1 MSLCSF
7 LLAALLCFL
16 LSYLAD
22 YRQGQEEKLQ
32 EVKENFEIL
41 CVATNLSGSNSTNLK
56 IEPKVIDF
64 VFDRETGLG
73 SHVKEIQMT
82 KRFDYVAPTVTF

>member
-41 CVATNLSGSNSTNLK
+41 CVVTNLSGSNSTNLK
-56 IEPKVIDF
+56 IEPKVIDI

-82 KRFDYVAPTVTF
+82 